1 MLVPDQDGN
10 LVAATRKKVRLIGS
24 AEIEREY
31 GFKLSELDFS
41 NYKVVDR
48 KTQQEIKGNWEIQY
62 DADED
67 QFPDT
72 IPGIDETGYYRIT
85 AVFTPD
91 DLEYQSL
98 KTKFSLYIRKL
109 TPTIT
114 LTAAATPD
122 ATVEHHSATLTA
134 TVTGKNDIAELT
146 GEVTFY
152 YQEKGKNE
160 KKLGTVKVEN
170 GKAVY
175 TWEDIPTGNY
185 TLRAEYGGDDY
196 YKKVEGTTI
205 YDKSKASQA
214 ALKIVPVGKKTVGD
228 KPFALVV
235 TGGSGTGAISYAV
248 TAGDSV
254 TVDESTGLVTILK
267 AGSSTIT
274 VTKAADENYREATA
288 TITIVVEEKSTDLW
302 FAVLL
307 KRYSTKYPVIVSV
320 NGEATVTSSTG
331 EDAVYYKKNI
341 TCTITPDEGWEIE
354 SVIANGED
362 LGAVSEFTLK
372 RVTKLQTVVVNLI
385 QSCVNPY
392 DDVAADNAAVQY
404 VTENGLMTAVEDGKF
419 APDAAA
425 TRALVTDI
433 LYTLAGKPTFASSV
447 TINDAADNLALNWAV
462 ANEFFALDENG
473 LVHPDAEL
481 TLEALNGIFNLY
493 ASTTDVAY
501 ITADDMT
508 ATATRA
514 HVAEAVYM
522 LCTISEEG

>member
-1 MLVPDQDGN
+1 MRRYTQEGIWLAPYPGR
-10 LVAATRKKVRLIGS
+10 AM
-24 AEIEREY
+24 ER
-31 GFKLSELDFS
+31 
-41 NYKVVDR
+41 
-48 KTQQEIKGNWEIQY
+48 I
-62 DADED
+62 
-67 QFPDT
+67 
-72 IPGIDETGYYRIT
+72 
-85 AVFTPD
+85 
-91 DLEYQSL
+91 
-98 KTKFSLYIRKL
+98 
-109 TPTIT
+109 
-114 LTAAATPD
+114 
-122 ATVEHHSATLTA
+122 
-134 TVTGKNDIAELT
+134 
-146 GEVTFY
+146 
-152 YQEKGKNE
+152 
-160 KKLGTVKVEN
+160 
-170 GKAVY
+170 
-175 TWEDIPTGNY
+175 
-185 TLRAEYGGDDY
+185 
-196 YKKVEGTTI
+196 
-205 YDKSKASQA
+205 
-214 ALKIVPVGKKTVGD
+214 
-228 KPFALVV
+228 
-235 TGGSGTGAISYAV
+235 SG
-248 TAGDSV
+248 
-254 TVDESTGLVTILK
+254 STGLVTILK

-274 VTKAADENYREATA
+274 VTKAPDANYCEATA

-341 TCTITPDEGWEIE
+341 TYTITPDEGWEIE
-354 SVIANGED
+354 SVIVNGKD

-433 LYTLAGKPTFASSV
+433 LYTLAGKPTFESSV

-514 HVAEAVYM
+514 HVAEAVYT
-522 LCTISEEG
+522 LCTISVEG